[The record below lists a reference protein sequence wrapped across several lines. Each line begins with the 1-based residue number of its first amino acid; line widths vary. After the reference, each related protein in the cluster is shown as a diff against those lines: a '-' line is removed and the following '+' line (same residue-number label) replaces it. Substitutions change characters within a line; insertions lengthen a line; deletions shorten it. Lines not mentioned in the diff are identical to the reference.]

1 MPREDKGTC
10 LSYFIFDQQ
19 PFEFSLK
26 ISNISKF
33 PCLIFFFFFFALF
46 RRDFILFY
54 LLLLFL
60 NLLFIMYRLDS
71 TKIVFDIIIIFEF

>member
-33 PCLIFFFFFFALF
+33 PCLIFFFFLF
-46 RRDFILFY
+46 CFISSRFYFILFASSVSKSFVY
-54 LLLLFL
+54 YVSL
-60 NLLFIMYRLDS
+60 R
-71 TKIVFDIIIIFEF
+71 FDQDRV